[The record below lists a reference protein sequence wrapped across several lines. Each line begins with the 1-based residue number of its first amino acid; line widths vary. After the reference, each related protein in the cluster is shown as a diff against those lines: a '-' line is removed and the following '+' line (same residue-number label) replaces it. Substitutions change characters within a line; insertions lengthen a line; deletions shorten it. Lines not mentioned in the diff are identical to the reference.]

1 MNRSYSKIRHIQ
13 EANQNL
19 EKRLLSE
26 QGSDAAFDRR
36 YGTAAAA
43 AKTNAANRA
52 MINSVV
58 DWYKSNNH
66 TINTVLGIGAT
77 FIPFVGPFI
86 ASGIGMMDA
95 KQHYDEGHRTEAGIV
110 FAFSLIPGI
119 GMLKNLTPGFQQLG
133 SKGMVQLAKKM
144 TSKAPLSKIEQE
156 VLQVISKNSELI
168 KKAVEMSGKQM
179 AATGASK
186 VTNAAAK
193 SQLSKLAHK
202 GVHTAV
208 ERGVEH
214 GTMHSLSH

>member
-13 EANQNL
+13 EANLIL
-19 EKRLLSE
+19 EKRILSE
-26 QGSDAAFDRR
+26 QSDAAFDRR

-43 AKTNAANRA
+43 AKTNADNRA

-58 DWYKSNNH
+58 DWYKNNNH

-95 KQHYDEGHRTEAGIV
+95 KQHWDEGHRTEAGIV

-119 GMLKNLTPGFQQLG
+119 GMIKNLTPGFKQLG
-133 SKGMVQLAKKM
+133 SKGMTELAKKVI
-144 TSKAPLSKIEQE
+144 SKAPLTKIEQE
-156 VLQVISKNSELI
+156 VLEVISKNSELI
-168 KKAVEMSGKQM
+168 KKAVETSGKQM
-179 AATGASK
+179 AATGVSK
-186 VTNAAAK
+186 AANATVK
-193 SQLSKLAHK
+193 SQLTKLAHK

-208 ERGVEH
+208 ERGAEH
-214 GTMHSLSH
+214 GAMHSLSH

>member
-13 EANQNL
+13 ESNLML

-26 QGSDAAFDRR
+26 QSDAAFDRR

-43 AKTNAANRA
+43 AKTNAQNRA

-58 DWYKSNNH
+58 DWYKNNNH

-77 FIPFVGPFI
+77 FIPFVGPLI

-95 KQHYDEGHRTEAGIV
+95 KQHWDEGHRTEAGIV

-119 GMLKNLTPGFQQLG
+119 GMVKNLTPGFKQLG
-133 SKGMVQLAKKM
+133 SKGMAELAKKV
-144 TSKAPLSKIEQE
+144 TSKAPLTKIEQE
-156 VLQVISKNSELI
+156 VLEVISKNSELI
-168 KKAVEMSGKQM
+168 KKAVEMSSKQM

-186 VTNAAAK
+186 VTNAAVK

-202 GVHTAV
+202 GIHAAT
-208 ERGVEH
+208 EKGIEH
-214 GTMHSLSH
+214 GAIHSVSH

>member
-13 EANQNL
+13 ESNLIL
-19 EKRLLSE
+19 EKRILSE
-26 QGSDAAFDRR
+26 QSDAAFDRR

-43 AKTNAANRA
+43 AKTNAQNRE

-58 DWYKSNNH
+58 NWYKNNNH
-66 TINTVLGIGAT
+66 TINVVLGIGAT

-95 KQHYDEGHRTEAGIV
+95 KQYWDEGHRDQAGVV

-133 SKGMVQLAKKM
+133 SKGMAQLAKKIG
-144 TSKAPLSKIEQE
+144 TKAPLSKIEQE
-156 VLQVISKNSELI
+156 VLEVISKNSELI

-179 AATGASK
+179 ASTAASK
-186 VTNAAAK
+186 AANATVK
-193 SQLSKLAHK
+193 SQLTKLAHK
-202 GVHTAV
+202 GIHTAT
-208 ERGVEH
+208 ERGLEH
-214 GTMHSLSH
+214 GVMHTVAH

>member
-13 EANQNL
+13 ESNLML

-26 QGSDAAFDRR
+26 QSDAAFDRR

-43 AKTNAANRA
+43 AKTNAQNRE

-58 DWYKSNNH
+58 NWYKSNNH
-66 TINTVLGIGAT
+66 TINAVLGIGAT

-95 KQHYDEGHRTEAGIV
+95 KQHWDEGHRTEAGIV

-119 GMLKNLTPGFQQLG
+119 GMIKNLTPGFKQLG
-133 SKGMVQLAKKM
+133 SKGMAELAKKV
-144 TSKAPLSKIEQE
+144 TSKAPLTKIEQE
-156 VLQVISKNSELI
+156 VLEVISKNSELI

-186 VTNAAAK
+186 ATNAAVK

-202 GVHTAV
+202 GIHATT
-208 ERGVEH
+208 EKGIEH
-214 GTMHSLSH
+214 GIVHNVSH

>member
-13 EANQNL
+13 EANLIL
-19 EKRLLSE
+19 EKRILSE
-26 QGSDAAFDRR
+26 QSDAAFDRR

-43 AKTNAANRA
+43 AKTNADNRA

-58 DWYKSNNH
+58 DWYKNNNH

-95 KQHYDEGHRTEAGIV
+95 KQHWDEGHRTEAGIV

-119 GMLKNLTPGFQQLG
+119 GMIKNLTPGFQQLG
-133 SKGMVQLAKKM
+133 SKGMVQLAKKIG
-144 TSKAPLSKIEQE
+144 TKAPLSKIEQE
-156 VLQVISKNSELI
+156 VLEVISKNSELI
-168 KKAVEMSGKQM
+168 KKAVETSGKQM

-186 VTNAAAK
+186 AANATVK
-193 SQLSKLAHK
+193 SQLTKLAHK

-208 ERGVEH
+208 ERGAEH
-214 GTMHSLSH
+214 GAMHSLSH

>member
-1 MNRSYSKIRHIQ
+1 MSRSYSKIRHMQ
-13 EANQNL
+13 ESNLIL

-26 QGSDAAFDRR
+26 QSDAAFDRR

-43 AKTNAANRA
+43 AKTNAQNRE

-86 ASGIGMMDA
+86 ASGIGMIDA
-95 KQHYDEGHRTEAGIV
+95 KQHWDEGHRSEAGIV

-144 TSKAPLSKIEQE
+144 TSKVPLSKIEQE
-156 VLQVISKNSELI
+156 VLEVISKNSELI

-179 AATGASK
+179 AAIGVSK
-186 VTNAAAK
+186 ATNATVK
-193 SQLSKLAHK
+193 SQLSKLANK
-202 GVHTAV
+202 GIHATT
-208 ERGVEH
+208 EKGIEH
-214 GTMHSLSH
+214 GIVHNMSH

>member
-26 QGSDAAFDRR
+26 QSDAAFDRR

-43 AKTNAANRA
+43 AKTNADNRA

-58 DWYKSNNH
+58 DWYKNNNH

-95 KQHYDEGHRTEAGIV
+95 KQHWDEGHRSEAGIV

-119 GMLKNLTPGFQQLG
+119 GMLKNLTPGIKQLG
-133 SKGMVQLAKKM
+133 SKGMVELAKKVI
-144 TSKAPLSKIEQE
+144 SKSPLSKIEQE
-156 VLQVISKNSELI
+156 VLEVVSKNSELI
-168 KKAVEMSGKQM
+168 KKAVETSGKQM
-179 AATGASK
+179 AATGVSK
-186 VTNAAAK
+186 AANATVK
-193 SQLSKLAHK
+193 NQLTKLAHK
-202 GVHTAV
+202 GIHTAV
-208 ERGVEH
+208 ERGAEH
-214 GTMHSLSH
+214 GAMHSLSH

>member
-26 QGSDAAFDRR
+26 QSDAAFDRR

-43 AKTNAANRA
+43 AKTNADNRA
-52 MINSVV
+52 MINSVA

-119 GMLKNLTPGFQQLG
+119 GMLKNLTPGFKQLG
-133 SKGMVQLAKKM
+133 SKGMVQLAKKIG
-144 TSKAPLSKIEQE
+144 TKAPLSKIEQE
-156 VLQVISKNSELI
+156 VLEVISKNSELI
-168 KKAVEMSGKQM
+168 KKAVETSGKQM

-186 VTNAAAK
+186 VTNAAVK